1 MQPRLSL
8 KLMILLPQIPEC
20 WNYRYDPPHPVSRFL
35 FSNHR
40 ADKMLSKRPP
50 AQHMEKCRTVKRY
63 FG

>member
-1 MQPRLSL
+1 
-8 KLMILLPQIPEC
+8 MILLPQIPEC